1 MIQLTNSVV
10 GQFWF
15 KFVDFLPDFFG
26 GLIVLIL
33 GFILANIIRR
43 LLKTLFAFF
52 RIDNLLQKTKVISK
66 DDVKL
71 WEDILAEIARWT
83 VIILFLVPALEAWRL
98 SQATQVINQVLFYI
112 PNVIIAVIIG
122 FVGMI
127 VANLITNLVHHS
139 TKSIG
144 EASANT
150 LAVFAKSA
158 IIFFTALIILNQVGV
173 AQDLVRIIFT
183 GIVVML
189 ALAGG
194 LAFGLGG
201 KELAHDLLE
210 QLRKKIEVK

>member
-1 MIQLTNSVV
+1 MIDLINSVF
-10 GQFWF
+10 GKFWL
-15 KFVDFLPDFFG
+15 KFIDYLPDFFG
-26 GLIVLIL
+26 GLIILIL
-33 GFILANIIRR
+33 GFIIANIVRR

-52 RIDNLLQKTKVISK
+52 RVDNLLQKTKVIAK
-66 DDVKL
+66 DDVML
-71 WEDILAEIARWT
+71 WEEILAEIARWT
-83 VIILFLVPALEAWRL
+83 IIILFLVPALEAWRL
-98 SQATQVINQVLFYI
+98 SRATQIINQVLFYI

-122 FVGMI
+122 FVGLI
-127 VANLITNLVHHS
+127 VANLIANLVRHS

-144 EASANT
+144 ETSANT
-150 LAVFAKSA
+150 LAVFARSA

-201 KELAHDLLE
+201 KDLAQDLLE
-210 QLRKKIEVK
+210 RLRKKLE

>member
-1 MIQLTNSVV
+1 MIDLLNSVF
-10 GQFWF
+10 GKFLF
-15 KFVDFLPDFFG
+15 KFVDYLPDFFG
-26 GLIVLIL
+26 GLLILIL
-33 GFILANIIRR
+33 GFILANVIRR
-43 LLKTLFAFF
+43 LLITLFTFF
-52 RIDNLLQKTKVISK
+52 RVENLLQKTKVISK
-66 DDVKL
+66 DDIKL
-71 WEDILAEIARWT
+71 WQEILAEILRWT
-83 VIILFLVPALEAWRL
+83 IIILFLVPALETWRL
-98 SQATQVINQVLFYI
+98 SRATQIINQVLFYI

-127 VANLITNLVHHS
+127 VANLTANLVRHS

-144 EASANT
+144 ETSAGT

-158 IIFFTALIILNQVGV
+158 IIFFTSLIILNQVGV

-201 KELAHDLLE
+201 KDLARDVLE
-210 QLRKKIEVK
+210 QLRKKLEK